1 MNRISHFLVVYII
14 YFISLFY
21 YLYFVND
28 LLHLNEN
35 NTEVKCWSFLL
46 PVQYADLI
54 QMSLGTSDIF
64 GNQLRLKRPRLC
76 EKSFYQS
83 FSHGRITRFLWA
95 HISESSCLKTKIS
108 PSNFVRAHTCSWG
121 QKGTL
126 KYWFLWDL
134 ENEIIKTNWLYVFL
148 LVLQLL
154 SFIIKDYD

>member
-1 MNRISHFLVVYII
+1 MHFTFPGSLYYLF
-14 YFISLFY
+14 YFII
-21 YLYFVND
+21 
-28 LLHLNEN
+28 LLHLFCQWFITSKWEQHRSEMLKFFVASTICWLDTNEFRN
-35 NTEVKCWSFLL
+35 KWYIWKSAKTEE
-46 PVQYADLI
+46 AI
-54 QMSLGTSDIF
+54 
-64 GNQLRLKRPRLC
+64 RLC

-108 PSNFVRAHTCSWG
+108 PSGLVRAYICSWG

>member
-1 MNRISHFLVVYII
+1 MI
-14 YFISLFY
+14 
-21 YLYFVND
+21 
-28 LLHLNEN
+28 LLHLFCQWFIKSKWEQHRSEMLEFFVANTICLLDINEFRN
-35 NTEVKCWSFLL
+35 KWHIWKSAKTEEAKTMW
-46 PVQYADLI
+46 
-54 QMSLGTSDIF
+54 
-64 GNQLRLKRPRLC
+64 K
-76 EKSFYQS
+76 KFYQG
-83 FSHGRITRFLWA
+83 FSHERITRFLWA

-126 KYWFLWDL
+126 KYWFLWVL